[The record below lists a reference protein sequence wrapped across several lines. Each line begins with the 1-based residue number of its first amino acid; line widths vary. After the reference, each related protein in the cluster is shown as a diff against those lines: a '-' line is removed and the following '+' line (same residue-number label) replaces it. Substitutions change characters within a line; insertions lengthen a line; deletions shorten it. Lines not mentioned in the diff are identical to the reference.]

1 LDDLIDYACGIIEEA
16 VVGNAQHPVASGAQ
30 IYVSVLIMGCLRRF
44 LMHIPIELYDEANV
58 VAAEICHES
67 RDGKLTPELE
77 PTEPAVAEQY
87 P

>member
-1 LDDLIDYACGIIEEA
+1 
-16 VVGNAQHPVASGAQ
+16 
-30 IYVSVLIMGCLRRF
+30 MGCLRRF